1 MLLPAPILHA
11 ELHVAGVRVVCDQTK
26 LAFSQPTDF
35 AGRPSGGV
43 RLVVFEVTLSGPAAF
58 LPVWQAF
65 KFDVFRR
72 ESGYLVWQTQR
83 GQSVRRLT
91 FFDAACTVLAFSLDA
106 RGQSVGA
113 AAGLRL
119 RFSPA
124 AVELQ
129 GTFVELHSRLSWEKE
144 AAVRRRALVP
154 PFPLPLL
161 GPPPVPRPLVP
172 PDLPPR
178 PLGPL
183 GPLVGRALGLAGL
196 LLLPANDADAPGYE
210 TERQFSKANAALR
223 RDVARLAYLE
233 QEQAHRALS
242 AQEEA
247 EYVTLLAKVKGIH
260 GSSLSDENYNK
271 QWDANKPEELTN
283 FDLEKL
289 MHHVEYR
296 DYSVKRKNGIGGA
309 HNIIEWNKHQVDYVE
324 ISRTP
329 HPSVQGIEK
338 VKYQIYALDAKGNPD
353 GNLVNQPFDKT
364 IYDPNYWP
372 RPRLERAFKEAVQS
386 ARNANDGRLPTGWWE
401 GRTSQGDIIIGVYRD
416 GNITTF
422 FFK

>member
-1 MLLPAPILHA
+1 MPLPAPILHA

-43 RLVVFEVTLSGPAAF
+43 RLVAFEVTLSGPAAF

-161 GPPPVPRPLVP
+161 GPPTVPRPLVP

-247 EYVTLLAKVKGIH
+247 EYVTLLAKVKGIY
-260 GSSLSDENYNK
+260 GQSNVLP
-271 QWDANKPEELTN
+271 PELATL
-283 FDLEKL
+283 DLETTL
-289 MHHVEYR
+289 DHVEYR
-296 DYSVKRKNGIGGA
+296 DYSVPRSNGIGGA
-309 HNIIEWNKHQVDYVE
+309 HNAVEFNKYDAEYVE
-324 ISRTP
+324 ISRVK
-329 HPSVQGIEK
+329 HPSVPGVEQ
-338 VKYQIYALDAKGNPD
+338 VTYQIYALDRTGKPTGQLKAKAYP
-353 GNLVNQPFDKT
+353 KT
-364 IYDPNYWP
+364 IYDPQVWP
-372 RPRLERAFKEAVQS
+372 RPRLKKALEQAMHDAYLANGKQLPLPREWTGKTAEGYVIRAFYNPEQKRIS
-386 ARNANDGRLPTGWWE
+386 
-401 GRTSQGDIIIGVYRD
+401 
-416 GNITTF
+416 TF
-422 FFK
+422 VFDLTK